1 MYFNC
6 TTANLFKQCEIY
18 EEFTALGKYVSA
30 IKMCN
35 EKRELEFSI
44 DFEGHEQE

>member
-6 TTANLFKQCEIY
+6 TTANLFKQCGIY
-18 EEFTALGKYVSA
+18 EEFAALGKYVSA

-35 EKRELEFSI
+35 EQREVEFSI